1 MQVFL
6 LKKLSVNRL
15 VLKKLAT
22 GVALSCLIGASL
34 PVLAQNTSVPAG
46 VSRYQPT
53 AFPDRIILLPTAS
66 PADSQ
71 TVNWRTN
78 AAVAQAEAE
87 IIVADATPGLHL
99 KAQAVRGTTAAL
111 TTENGLGH
119 HHQVTFSN
127 LKPDTLYAYRVKGQQ
142 TWSEWLQFRTASS
155 EGFTPFSLIYLGDAQ
170 NALKSHFSRTVRQAF
185 MQAPQAKLM
194 IHAGDLVNS
203 RSGNLDDEWGEWF
216 DAGSW
221 PLAMVNQVVASG
233 NHEYIKVNEDTP
245 QEYRQL
251 VPQYSKQFGIAQ
263 NGPEGFR
270 DTAFYTDYQGVRFI
284 VLNSTEATDNEA
296 QAIVQA
302 KWLKQVLQNNK
313 SRWTIVVYHHPMVS
327 VSKGRD
333 NPILRKHWQ
342 PLLEQYGVD
351 LVLQGHDH
359 TYGRYQPKADTLP
372 EGQGPVYVVS
382 VAGPKMYLVSDYARN
397 NMAKVAEDTQLYQV
411 INIATDKLS
420 YESRTVTGQLYDA
433 FTLERQKNGSK
444 VLKNV
449 GTTAAERHCGNDDPA
464 ARADERCWQGT
475 AFGPDDGAE

>member
-1 MQVFL
+1 MKKFS
-6 LKKLSVNRL
+6 LKKLSIKMVSTSV
-15 VLKKLAT
+15 VL
-22 GVALSCLIGASL
+22 GCLLGANL
-34 PVLAQNTSVPAG
+34 NVLAQNTSVPAG

-53 AFPDRIILLPTAS
+53 AFPDRIILIPTAS

-87 IIVADATPGLHL
+87 IIVADATPGLHVN
-99 KAQAVRGTTAAL
+99 AQAVMGSTATL

-127 LKPDTLYAYRVKGQQ
+127 LKPNTLYAYRVKGQQ
-142 TWSEWLQFRTASS
+142 TWSEWLQFRTASA
-155 EGFTPFSLIYLGDAQ
+155 GDFTPFSMIYFGDAQ

-185 MQAPQAKLM
+185 MHAPQAQLM

-216 DAGSW
+216 DAGGW
-221 PLAMVNQVVASG
+221 PLAMVNQVIASG

-245 QEYRQL
+245 EEHRVL
-251 VPQYSKQFGIAQ
+251 VPQYTKQFGIAQ
-263 NGPEGFR
+263 NGPESFR

-284 VLNSTEATDNEA
+284 VLNSTAATDDEQ
-296 QAIVQA
+296 QAIIQA
-302 KWLKQVLQNNK
+302 KWLKQVLQNNTA
-313 SRWTIVVYHHPMVS
+313 RWTVVVYHHPMVS

-359 TYGRYQPKADTLP
+359 TYGRYQPKTDRLP
-372 EGQGPVYVVS
+372 AGQGPVYVVS

-411 INIATDKLS
+411 INIEADTLS

-433 FTLERQKNGSK
+433 FSLKRQKNGSK
-444 VLKNV
+444 VLQQVSGAVK
-449 GTTAAERHCGNDDPA
+449 ERHCANDDPA

-475 AFGPDDGAE
+475 AFGPDDGAEE